1 MLEHTEQKLERA
13 IKVSSESVNTYIAL
27 EIKNIEVK
35 KSDFFSRL
43 QLKDIGGKSVN
54 NWVDFANL
62 FMNISSQPIHLFDAD
77 KVKGDLQVRNARE
90 GELFVDLFE
99 VEHSLKMTD
108 IVIADNE
115 KVLALAGVIGGLE
128 SAVSDTT
135 KNVLVEIANY
145 DPVIVRKTGT
155 RLGLRTDAELR
166 FEKNI
171 NPEWSLYSLLLFLD
185 ELKYYAKTLG
195 NYEIGGVGYFIKSDL
210 KI

>member
-99 VEHSLKMTD
+99 VEHSLKTTD
-108 IVIADNE
+108 LVIADNE

-185 ELKYYAKTLG
+185 ELKYYAKTIG

>member
-13 IKVSSESVNTYIAL
+13 IKVSSEAVNTYIAL

-90 GELFVDLFE
+90 GELFIDLFE
-99 VEHSLKMTD
+99 EEHSVKSTD
-108 IVIADNE
+108 LVIADNE

-145 DPVIVRKTGT
+145 DPVSVRKTGT

-185 ELKYYAKTLG
+185 ELKYYTKTLG

>member
-13 IKVSSESVNTYIAL
+13 IKVSSEVVNTYIAL

-90 GELFVDLFE
+90 GELFIDLFE
-99 VEHSLKMTD
+99 VEHSLKTTD
-108 IVIADNE
+108 LVIADNE

>member
-1 MLEHTEQKLERA
+1 MQT
-13 IKVSSESVNTYIAL
+13 
-27 EIKNIEVK
+27 
-35 KSDFFSRL
+35 SDL
-43 QLKDIGGKSVN
+43 
-54 NWVDFANL
+54 
-62 FMNISSQPIHLFDAD
+62 
-77 KVKGDLQVRNARE
+77 
-90 GELFVDLFE
+90 
-99 VEHSLKMTD
+99 
-108 IVIADNE
+108 VIADNE
-115 KVLALAGVIGGLE
+115 KVLALAGVIGDFE

-135 KNVLVEIANY
+135 KNILVEIANY

-210 KI
+210 RI

>member
-1 MLEHTEQKLERA
+1 VLEHTEQKLERA

-185 ELKYYAKTLG
+185 ELKYYTKTLG

>member
-13 IKVSSESVNTYIAL
+13 IKVSSEAVNTYIAL

-77 KVKGDLQVRNARE
+77 KIKGDLQVRNARE

-99 VEHSLKMTD
+99 EEHSLKSTD
-108 IVIADNE
+108 LVIADNE

-155 RLGLRTDAELR
+155 RLSLRTDAELR

>member
-1 MLEHTEQKLERA
+1 MLEHTEQKLERV
-13 IKVSSESVNTYIAL
+13 IKVSSEAVNTYIAL

-99 VEHSLKMTD
+99 VEHSLTSTD
-108 IVIADNE
+108 LVIADNE
-115 KVLALAGVIGGLE
+115 KVLALVGVIGGLE